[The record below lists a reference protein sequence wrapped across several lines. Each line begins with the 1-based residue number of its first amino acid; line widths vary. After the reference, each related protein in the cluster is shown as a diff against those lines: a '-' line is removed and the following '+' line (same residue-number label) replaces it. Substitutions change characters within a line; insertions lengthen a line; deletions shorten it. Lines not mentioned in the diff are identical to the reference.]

1 MYNQVLVAHHI
12 YVASQVCPWA
22 FVVVVVVGGD
32 GAGSGDVFLFLFFL
46 PNRAWSAT
54 LSQLA

>member
-32 GAGSGDVFLFLFFL
+32 GAGSGDVFLFFL